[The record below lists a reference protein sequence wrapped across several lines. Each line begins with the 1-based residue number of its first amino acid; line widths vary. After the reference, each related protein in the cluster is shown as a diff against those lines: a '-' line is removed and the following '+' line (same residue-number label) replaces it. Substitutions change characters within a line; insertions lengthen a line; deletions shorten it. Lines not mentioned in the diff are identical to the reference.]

1 MTPFEMQKQL
11 IEHELEMM
19 GESDFNL
26 PSNTEFHRVRERMYD
41 IITKLELAHKQ
52 TITLTKDEDRK

>member
-1 MTPFEMQKQL
+1 MSPFEMQKQL

-19 GESDFNL
+19 KENDFKL
-26 PSNTEFHRVRERMYD
+26 PSNTEFHRVREKMYD

-52 TITLTKDEDRK
+52 TITLTKEEQK